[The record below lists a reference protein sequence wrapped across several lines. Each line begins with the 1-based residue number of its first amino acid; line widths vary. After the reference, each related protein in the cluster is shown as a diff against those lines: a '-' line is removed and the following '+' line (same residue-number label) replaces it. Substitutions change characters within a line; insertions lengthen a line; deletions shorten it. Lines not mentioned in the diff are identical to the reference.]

1 MKLNEIIIY
10 IILITSTFVSC
21 TNSRS
26 GNKFDASKGDLGLRD
41 SVPPVIQ
48 FEKTRHDFGTITQ
61 GEKITYFFKFKNT
74 GGSDLII
81 SNVSAGC
88 GCTVADYPKNPIPPG
103 KEGKIAIQ
111 FNSKGKT
118 GMQTQ
123 TATVFTNTNPPTTV
137 ITINAMV
144 EP

>member
-1 MKLNEIIIY
+1 MKLSGIIIY
-10 IILITSTFVSC
+10 IILIASTFVGC
-21 TNSRS
+21 TNSQS
-26 GNKFDASKGDLGLRD
+26 GNKFVPSKGDLVSRD

-61 GEKITYFFKFKNT
+61 GEKITYYFKFKNT

-81 SNVSAGC
+81 SNVSASC
-88 GCTVADYPKNPIPPG
+88 GCTVADYSKNPIPPG
-103 KEGKIAIQ
+103 EEGRIAIQ
-111 FNSKGKT
+111 FNSSGRK

-123 TATVFTNTNPPTTV
+123 TATVFTNTDPPTTV

-144 EP
+144 EV